1 MKNLKLLVF
10 LLSLFL
16 YGDARFAATCALVKD
31 HLKSARYVKQKKNGS
46 GDSYNQKEM
55 APNRLAQE
63 KSPYLLQHA
72 NNPVDW
78 FPWGEEAFE
87 KAHRED
93 TPIFLSIGYSTCHWC
108 HVMEKESFE
117 NYEVAKLLN
126 EAFVC
131 IKVDREERPDID
143 NLYMT
148 VCQLMTGSGGWPL
161 TIIMTPDKKPFFAAT
176 YIPKE
181 NRFGKAGL
189 ITLIPQIQKLWRDQ
203 RDDLMKTVGQITTVL
218 KQISKDPNVESLHE
232 SILKTTYQELHQNF
246 DENHGGFGN
255 KPKFPSPHNLLFLLR
270 YWNRNNE
277 KEALEM
283 VEKTLQNMHAGGLF
297 DHIGFGFHRYS
308 TDEKW
313 LLPHFE
319 KMLYD
324 QAMLALAYTEAY
336 QITKNKD
343 YEIIAHKVFS
353 YILRDMTA
361 PDGGF
366 YSAEDADSE
375 GEEGKFYL
383 WTEDEIK
390 EVLGK
395 DASLI
400 IKTYN
405 IQKDGNFTEEATD
418 TKNNKN
424 ILYINKRIDMI
435 ANEPDISEQ
444 DFYSR
449 LSKAREKLFEHREKR
464 VHPHKDDKI
473 LTNWNGL
480 MIAAL
485 AKGSRIFGEQKFI
498 DAAQKSVDFILT
510 KMRQSDGR
518 LLHRYRDEEAAI
530 MATLDD
536 YAFFIWGL
544 IELYE
549 TTFDV
554 HYLQTALDLNK
565 DLISYFW
572 DDKYAGFYFTPDDGE
587 DLIIRQKQSYD
598 GAIPSGN
605 SIALL
610 NLIRL
615 GKLTANPEF
624 EEMASKMVHLF
635 ASRIKQS
642 PTAYT
647 QFLIA
652 LDFIIGPTYEVVI
665 VGNSKEEDTKKM
677 LQALTK
683 HFIPN
688 KVVILR
694 PQEIKSPMIDN
705 LTGYTKNHTSING
718 KATAY
723 VCANFNCKS
732 PTTDINEMLI
742 LLNVGNTIQSDH
754 QAGVE

>member
-1 MKNLKLLVF
+1 M
-10 LLSLFL
+10 
-16 YGDARFAATCALVKD
+16 
-31 HLKSARYVKQKKNGS
+31 
-46 GDSYNQKEM
+46 E
-55 APNRLAQE
+55 
-63 KSPYLLQHA
+63 
-72 NNPVDW
+72 
-78 FPWGEEAFE
+78 
-87 KAHRED
+87 
-93 TPIFLSIGYSTCHWC
+93 IF
-108 HVMEKESFE
+108 
-117 NYEVAKLLN
+117 
-126 EAFVC
+126 
-131 IKVDREERPDID
+131 
-143 NLYMT
+143 
-148 VCQLMTGSGGWPL
+148 
-161 TIIMTPDKKPFFAAT
+161 
-176 YIPKE
+176 
-181 NRFGKAGL
+181 
-189 ITLIPQIQKLWRDQ
+189 
-203 RDDLMKTVGQITTVL
+203 
-218 KQISKDPNVESLHE
+218 HE
-232 SILKTTYQELHQNF
+232 SILKTTYQKLRQNF
-246 DENHGGFGN
+246 DETNGGFGN

-283 VEKTLQNMHAGGLF
+283 VEKSLQNMHAGGLF
-297 DHIGFGFHRYS
+297 DHVGFGFHRYS

-324 QAMLALAYTEAY
+324 QAMLALIYTEAY
-336 QITKNKD
+336 QITKNKN
-343 YEIIAHKVFS
+343 YGIIAHKVFS

-383 WTEDEIK
+383 WTEDDIK

-395 DASLI
+395 KANLI

-405 IQKDGNFTEEATD
+405 IQNDGNFTEEATD
-418 TKNNKN
+418 TKNNRN
-424 ILYINKRIDMI
+424 ILYISKRIDVI
-435 ANEPDISEQ
+435 ANELGISEQ

-473 LTNWNGL
+473 LTDWNGL

-485 AKGSRIFGEQKFI
+485 AKGSRIFGERKFK
-498 DAAQKSVDFILT
+498 DAAQRSVDFILS

-530 MATLDD
+530 MANLDD

-554 HYLQTALDLNK
+554 HYLQTALDLNR
-565 DLISYFW
+565 DLISHFW
-572 DDKYAGFYFTPDDGE
+572 DDKHDGFYFTPDDGE

-605 SIALL
+605 SVALL
-610 NLIRL
+610 NLLRL
-615 GKLTANPEF
+615 GKLTANPEL

-635 ASRIKQS
+635 ANRIKQS
-642 PTAYT
+642 PTGYT

-652 LDFIIGPTYEVVI
+652 LDFMIGPTYEVVI
-665 VGNSKEEDTKKM
+665 AGDSKAGDTKKM
-677 LQALTK
+677 LQTLTK

-694 PQEIKSPMIDN
+694 PQEIKSPMIDG

-718 KATAY
+718 RATAY

-732 PTTDINEMLI
+732 STTDINEMLT
-742 LLNVGNTIQSDH
+742 LLNVENTKQSDH

>member
-1 MKNLKLLVF
+1 MKN
-10 LLSLFL
+10 SSNN
-16 YGDARFAATCALVKD
+16 Y
-31 HLKSARYVKQKKNGS
+31 KNQRG
-46 GDSYNQKEM
+46 
-55 APNRLAQE
+55 NRLRYE

-78 FPWGEEAFE
+78 FPWGEKAFE

-93 TPIFLSIGYSTCHWC
+93 KPIFLSIGYSTCHWC

-117 NYEVAKLLN
+117 DYEVAKLLN

-181 NRFGKAGL
+181 NRSGRAGL
-189 ITLIPQIQKLWRDQ
+189 ITLIPQIQKLWKEQ
-203 RDDLMKTVGQITTVL
+203 RDVLIKTVDQITAVL
-218 KQISKDPNVESLHE
+218 NRISKDHNVESLHE
-232 SILKTTYQELHQNF
+232 SILKTTYQKLRQNF
-246 DENHGGFGN
+246 DETNGGFGN

-283 VEKTLQNMHAGGLF
+283 VEKSLQNMHAGGLF
-297 DHIGFGFHRYS
+297 DHVGFGFHRYS

-324 QAMLALAYTEAY
+324 QAMLALVYTEAY
-336 QITKNKD
+336 QITKNKN
-343 YEIIAHKVFS
+343 YGIIAHKIFS
-353 YILRDMTA
+353 YTLRDMTA

-383 WTEDEIK
+383 WTEDDIK

-395 DASLI
+395 NANLI

-405 IQKDGNFTEEATD
+405 IQNDGNFTEEATD
-418 TKNNKN
+418 TKNNRN
-424 ILYINKRIDMI
+424 ILYISKRIDVI
-435 ANEPDISEQ
+435 ANELGISEQ

-473 LTNWNGL
+473 LTDWNGL

-485 AKGSRIFGEQKFI
+485 AKGSRIFGERKFK
-498 DAAQKSVDFILT
+498 DAAQRSVDFILS

-530 MATLDD
+530 MANLDD

-554 HYLQTALDLNK
+554 HYLQTALDLNR
-565 DLISYFW
+565 DLISHFW
-572 DDKYAGFYFTPDDGE
+572 DDKHDGFYFTPDDGE
-587 DLIIRQKQSYD
+587 DLIIGQKQIYD

-605 SIALL
+605 SVALL
-610 NLIRL
+610 NLLRL
-615 GKLTANPEF
+615 GKLTANPEL

-635 ASRIKQS
+635 ANRIKQS
-642 PTAYT
+642 PTGYT

-652 LDFIIGPTYEVVI
+652 LDFMIGPTYEVVI
-665 VGNSKEEDTKKM
+665 AGDSKAGDTKKM
-677 LQALTK
+677 LQTLTK

-694 PQEIKSPMIDN
+694 PQEIKSPMIDG
-705 LTGYTKNHTSING
+705 LTGYTENNTSING
-718 KATAY
+718 RATAY

-732 PTTDINEMLI
+732 PTTDINEMLT
-742 LLNVGNTIQSDH
+742 LLNVENTKQSDH

>member
-1 MKNLKLLVF
+1 MKN
-10 LLSLFL
+10 SSNN
-16 YGDARFAATCALVKD
+16 Y
-31 HLKSARYVKQKKNGS
+31 KNQRG
-46 GDSYNQKEM
+46 
-55 APNRLAQE
+55 NRLRYE

-78 FPWGEEAFE
+78 FPWGEKAFE

-93 TPIFLSIGYSTCHWC
+93 KPIFLSIGYSTCHWC

-117 NYEVAKLLN
+117 DYEVAKLLN

-131 IKVDREERPDID
+131 IKVDREERSDID

-181 NRFGKAGL
+181 NRSGRAGL
-189 ITLIPQIQKLWRDQ
+189 ITLIPQIQKLWKEQ
-203 RDDLMKTVGQITTVL
+203 RDVLIKTVDQITAVL
-218 KQISKDPNVESLHE
+218 NRISKDHNVESLHE
-232 SILKTTYQELHQNF
+232 SILKTTYQKLRQNF
-246 DENHGGFGN
+246 DETNGGFGN

-283 VEKTLQNMHAGGLF
+283 VEKSLQNMHAGGLF
-297 DHIGFGFHRYS
+297 DHVGFGFHRYS

-324 QAMLALAYTEAY
+324 QAMLALVYTEAY
-336 QITKNKD
+336 QITKNKN
-343 YEIIAHKVFS
+343 YGIIAHKVFS

-383 WTEDEIK
+383 WTEDDIK

-395 DASLI
+395 NANLI

-405 IQKDGNFTEEATD
+405 IQNDGNFTEEATD
-418 TKNNKN
+418 TKNNRN
-424 ILYINKRIDMI
+424 ILYISKRIDVI
-435 ANEPDISEQ
+435 ANELGISEQ

-473 LTNWNGL
+473 LTDWNGL

-485 AKGSRIFGEQKFI
+485 AKGSRIFGERKFK
-498 DAAQKSVDFILT
+498 DAAQRSVDFILS

-530 MATLDD
+530 MANLDD

-554 HYLQTALDLNK
+554 HYLQTALDLNR
-565 DLISYFW
+565 DLISHFW
-572 DDKYAGFYFTPDDGE
+572 DDKHDGFYFTPDDGE

-605 SIALL
+605 SVALL
-610 NLIRL
+610 NLLRL
-615 GKLTANPEF
+615 GKLTANPEL

-635 ASRIKQS
+635 ANRIKQS
-642 PTAYT
+642 PTGYT

-652 LDFIIGPTYEVVI
+652 LDFMIGPTYEVVI
-665 VGNSKEEDTKKM
+665 AGDSKAGDTKKM
-677 LQALTK
+677 LQTLTK

-694 PQEIKSPMIDN
+694 PQEIKSPMIDG
-705 LTGYTKNHTSING
+705 LTGYTENNTSING
-718 KATAY
+718 RATAY

-732 PTTDINEMLI
+732 PTTDINEMLT
-742 LLNVGNTIQSDH
+742 LLNVENTKQSDH

>member
-1 MKNLKLLVF
+1 MKN
-10 LLSLFL
+10 SSND
-16 YGDARFAATCALVKD
+16 YT
-31 HLKSARYVKQKKNGS
+31 
-46 GDSYNQKEM
+46 NQRG
-55 APNRLAQE
+55 NRLRYE

-87 KAHRED
+87 KSHRED
-93 TPIFLSIGYSTCHWC
+93 KPIFLSIGYSTCHWC
-108 HVMEKESFE
+108 HVMGKESFE
-117 NYEVAKLLN
+117 DDKVAKLLN
-126 EAFVC
+126 ETFVC

-143 NLYMT
+143 NVYMS
-148 VCQLMTGSGGWPL
+148 VCQIMTGSGGWPL

-181 NRFGKAGL
+181 NRFGRTGL
-189 ITLIPQIQKLWRDQ
+189 TGLIPQIKKLWKDQ
-203 RDDLMKTVGQITTVL
+203 RDDLVKTVDQITAVL
-218 KQISKDPNVESLHE
+218 NQISKDPKVESLHE
-232 SILKTTYQELHQNF
+232 SILKTTYQELHRNF
-246 DENHGGFGN
+246 DETHGGFGD

-283 VEKTLQNMHAGGLF
+283 VEKSLQNMHAGGLF
-297 DHIGFGFHRYS
+297 DHVGFGFHRYS

-324 QAMLALAYTEAY
+324 QAMLALVYTEAY
-336 QITKNKD
+336 QITKNRN
-343 YEIIAHKVFS
+343 YEIIAHRVFS
-353 YILRDMTA
+353 YILRDMAA

-383 WTEDEIK
+383 WTEKEIK

-395 DASLI
+395 DANLI

-405 IQKDGNFTEEATD
+405 IQNDGNFTEEATE

-424 ILYINKRIDMI
+424 ILYIDKRIDI
-435 ANEPDISEQ
+435 SANELGISEQ
-444 DFYSR
+444 DLYSR

-473 LTNWNGL
+473 LTDWNGL

-485 AKGSRIFGEQKFI
+485 AKGSRIFGERKFI

-530 MATLDD
+530 MANLDD

-549 TTFDV
+549 TTFNV

-565 DLISYFW
+565 DLISHFW
-572 DDKYAGFYFTPDDGE
+572 DDKYNGFYFTPDDGE

-610 NLIRL
+610 NLIRF
-615 GKLTANPEF
+615 GKLTANPKF

-635 ASRIKQS
+635 ASRIQQS

-652 LDFIIGPTYEVVI
+652 LDFMIGPTYEIVI
-665 VGNSKEEDTKKM
+665 VGDSKAEDTKKM

-688 KVVILR
+688 QVVIFR

-705 LTGYTKNHTSING
+705 LTGYTKNHTSIDG

-723 VCANFNCKS
+723 VCTNFNCKS
-732 PTTDINEMLI
+732 PTTDINEMLTS
-742 LLNVGNTIQSDH
+742 LNAGHTIQSDH